1 LLASRRV
8 RVAGIRRWREFRHFF
23 CFYSL
28 LKIIFFF
35 FFWKKNNLVF
45 EPLSLSLPFSQLTL
59 YLYVSRVWV
68 GPRIL
73 LRARVFMY
81 ASLCPPFTCVVK
93 RFFCSC
99 VEKTKRTR
107 LVVLDKKILSD
118 EMRREQTKSGK
129 KKTSLHEKKKN
140 TRRVA

>member
-1 LLASRRV
+1 
-8 RVAGIRRWREFRHFF
+8 
-23 CFYSL
+23 
-28 LKIIFFF
+28 
-35 FFWKKNNLVF
+35 
-45 EPLSLSLPFSQLTL
+45 
-59 YLYVSRVWV
+59 
-68 GPRIL
+68 
-73 LRARVFMY
+73 
-81 ASLCPPFTCVVK
+81 
-93 RFFCSC
+93 